1 MEFGKR
7 SYSSAVHRTAGKRKG
22 SNFNIS
28 VLVAAST
35 TEVAEIF
42 NVSSQMFLLP
52 AFWLNVYD
60 FL

>member
-35 TEVAEIF
+35 QSLSRNEVAEVF
-42 NVSSQMFLLP
+42 NVSDVFYYLLSG
-52 AFWLNVYD
+52 
-60 FL
+60 

>member
-7 SYSSAVHRTAGKRKG
+7 SDSSAVHRTAGKRKG

-35 TEVAEIF
+35 NEVAEVF
-42 NVSSQMFLLP
+42 NVSSQMYFITCFLVKCL
-52 AFWLNVYD
+52 
-60 FL
+60 